1 MRLGE
6 YDLLIIW
13 GWEYD
18 ADFVQLLLRACARRN
33 VRAFVCD
40 LEHLEALPHWL
51 ERGELRASVVLDRV
65 WDWGDDYM
73 RHVPAVK
80 RFVPH
85 RINEYELVEQAWNK
99 VAMHMVVIAHGLHA
113 PYLIA
118 LPAYDQQPVLPPPD
132 LSPLGGRFSAK
143 PAHGGGSGVLQ
154 PLTTWHEVLERRKE
168 WPDDETILQAWVEP
182 RVLGTQQRRAWF
194 RVFYACGSTFLCWAD
209 DRTHVHDVVTPE
221 EEQRHQLSV
230 LRGMTQQIAGLC
242 GLNLFSTEIALD
254 EHNLWQVCDYVNEP
268 CDYRLK
274 SKTPNGVPDDI
285 VASIADRIAGWA
297 ARRSK
302 RGAARAA

>member
-99 VAMHMVVIAHGLHA
+99 VAMHMAVIAHGLHA
-113 PYLIA
+113 PYSSRCPPTTSNLCLR
-118 LPAYDQQPVLPPPD
+118 LPTSRP
-132 LSPLGGRFSAK
+132 
-143 PAHGGGSGVLQ
+143 
-154 PLTTWHEVLERRKE
+154 
-168 WPDDETILQAWVEP
+168 
-182 RVLGTQQRRAWF
+182 
-194 RVFYACGSTFLCWAD
+194 
-209 DRTHVHDVVTPE
+209 
-221 EEQRHQLSV
+221 
-230 LRGMTQQIAGLC
+230 
-242 GLNLFSTEIALD
+242 
-254 EHNLWQVCDYVNEP
+254 
-268 CDYRLK
+268 
-274 SKTPNGVPDDI
+274 
-285 VASIADRIAGWA
+285 
-297 ARRSK
+297 
-302 RGAARAA
+302 